1 MMDEQST
8 DFEDIM
14 LKLNESQHMNLRI
27 ERTVDEPYKDFKQFV
42 RYLIRKV
49 QIISFHFSLM
59 QIYVITNQIDLEK
72 APADLLE
79 NAQQLKEL
87 YSQGI
92 LNTEEYSERRLQIL
106 DKMFMR
112 EKGLDKT
119 HKIRYQAEAANLH
132 LLFDEPKVKL
142 PVHYDRDAYREK
154 DEGEIYKDDEEIS
167 RLRLL
172 MLEKAAASDAPPL
185 ATRDA
190 EAEAMER
197 RRKAQAGNLVVR
209 APLVNTQP
217 LYDSKIGQNYVAP
230 DSVSNDLEARKKKY
244 EEEQKAA
251 TSRPK
256 PAAIATASAS
266 SGKQRPKLTG
276 PPSTPEEIEEYK
288 RQMLERYEQQQREN
302 AEILRKKREAQASL
316 RPQFT

>member
-1 MMDEQST
+1 
-8 DFEDIM
+8 
-14 LKLNESQHMNLRI
+14 
-27 ERTVDEPYKDFKQFV
+27 
-42 RYLIRKV
+42 LIRKV
-49 QIISFHFSLM
+49 QIITFQFSLM
-59 QIYVITNQIDLEK
+59 QIFIITNQIDLEK

-87 YSQGI
+87 YNHGI
-92 LNTEEYSERRLQIL
+92 LTTEEYSERRLQIL

-119 HKIRYQAEAANLH
+119 HKIRYQNESPNLH

-154 DEGEIYKDDEEIS
+154 EEGELFKDDEEIQ

-197 RRKAQAGNLVVR
+197 RRKAQAGNLLSKTPVVKS
-209 APLVNTQP
+209 QP
-217 LYDSKIGQNYVAP
+217 LYEDKPGQNNFGIAP
-230 DSVSNDLEARKKKY
+230 ASVSNDLEARKKKF

-251 TSRPK
+251 ASRPK
-256 PAAIATASAS
+256 PAAAANIS
-266 SGKQRPKLTG
+266 KPRPKLNG
-276 PPSTPEEIEEYK
+276 PPSSPEEIEEYK
-288 RQMLERYEQQQREN
+288 RQMLEKYEQQQREN
-302 AEILRKKREAQASL
+302 AEILRKKKEAQASL
-316 RPQFT
+316 RPQFTT